1 MNKQKRN
8 GAFTLIEI
16 MIVIGIMGVILAIL
30 LPAIGTK
37 KSANIQATAQSVVS
51 LYTAS
56 NSWLSNHGVQNYTGL
71 DIDVLITENLVPG
84 GFDGTNI
91 FGGSFTVDPSA
102 ADATALV
109 ITATSVPE
117 YAGQPIADKLEVNAS
132 TAAYDSGTKVLTVT
146 Y

>member
-1 MNKQKRN
+1 MKKQKRN

-37 KSANIQATAQSVVS
+37 KSANIQATSQSVVS
-51 LYTAS
+51 LYTAA

-71 DIDVLITENLVPG
+71 DISVLISEDLVPG

-91 FGGSFTVDPSA
+91 FGGNFTVDPVA

-109 ITATSVPE
+109 ITITSTPE
-117 YAGQPIADKLEVNAS
+117 YAGQPIADKLKLNAS
-132 TAAYDSGTKVLTVT
+132 TATYDSGTKIVTVT